1 MEETVLTVLI
11 PTVDRVDSFRNALE
25 SVMRQIRDMPV
36 KVVVSDNASQQNE
49 KLEYLQSLI
58 HFYPTIT
65 VLTRSKRLRPV
76 EHFRQIIEGVE
87 SEYLLLLADDDL
99 IGSDYIPEFFTSL
112 AEKEFDTLKPRWVL
126 SIDGLEKWGTQKN
139 FLESGLP
146 SIKLCS
152 FFSSPDDSLFYSIIR
167 TSLLK
172 QHIKSFPEHWSTT
185 IERQPFWAYHIVLYL
200 IVNSKIRNTRE
211 ASSTWVNFEKNE
223 KIQSEEFE
231 LLIPDLG
238 HNRFPNKLIKKNGLL
253 DSLAKLL
260 WFQLYLIQMLVSLK
274 GFRWVFVCSLGS
286 FWFFIR
292 KIGAKF
298 HRVRNS

>member
-1 MEETVLTVLI
+1 
-11 PTVDRVDSFRNALE
+11 
-25 SVMRQIRDMPV
+25 
-36 KVVVSDNASQQNE
+36 
-49 KLEYLQSLI
+49 
-58 HFYPTIT
+58 
-65 VLTRSKRLRPV
+65 
-76 EHFRQIIEGVE
+76 
-87 SEYLLLLADDDL
+87 
-99 IGSDYIPEFFTSL
+99 
-112 AEKEFDTLKPRWVL
+112 VL